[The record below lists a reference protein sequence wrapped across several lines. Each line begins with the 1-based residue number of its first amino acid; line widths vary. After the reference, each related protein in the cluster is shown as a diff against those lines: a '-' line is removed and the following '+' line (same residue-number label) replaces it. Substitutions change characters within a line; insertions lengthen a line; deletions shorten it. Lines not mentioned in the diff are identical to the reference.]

1 MVLRSKPSRQKKGE
15 PCENSTGL
23 SALATS
29 DPLDRFL
36 HQLFQEQGQP
46 KGTLTPTNGSL
57 GEIKFRW
64 SVPPD
69 QSRLCNTARIWRP
82 SQAEHKSNGAWVS
95 VTHQGEV
102 NLICLHPQC
111 LHRGCSNRRLLGYVP
126 LSLLRQSLDTDE
138 VVDPVSPDLIG
149 RVPGNRVFCV
159 RDSQMMYIMAH

>member
-1 MVLRSKPSRQKKGE
+1 MHYHIQVGKNVGLVPHHDIPMVLRSKPSRQKKGE

-36 HQLFQEQGQP
+36 HQLLQEQGQP

-69 QSRLCNTARIWRP
+69 
-82 SQAEHKSNGAWVS
+82 
-95 VTHQGEV
+95 
-102 NLICLHPQC
+102 
-111 LHRGCSNRRLLGYVP
+111 
-126 LSLLRQSLDTDE
+126 
-138 VVDPVSPDLIG
+138 
-149 RVPGNRVFCV
+149 
-159 RDSQMMYIMAH
+159 